1 MKGVGSRITRRLQVG
16 SRLKVIDNS
25 GAQIIELISVRGY
38 KGVKNRYA
46 KGGIG
51 DMITATVKVG
61 KPGMKHKLVKALIVQ
76 QKGSYRRPD
85 GTRVKFSDNC
95 AILLKS
101 DEGDPKG
108 TVIKGPV
115 AKEVIQRWKKVGK
128 YASVVV

>member
-1 MKGVGSRITRRLQVG
+1 MKDTGSNMTRRLQVG

-25 GAQIIELISVRGY
+25 GAQIIELISVKGY

-46 KGGIG
+46 RAGIG
-51 DMITATVKVG
+51 DMITASVKVG
-61 KPGMKHKLVKALIVQ
+61 KPDMKHKLVKAIIVQ
-76 QKGSYRRPD
+76 QRGSYRRAD
-85 GTRVKFSDNC
+85 GTRVKFNDNC

-115 AKEVIQRWKKVGK
+115 AKEVIDRWKKVGK
-128 YASVVV
+128 FVSVVV

>member
-1 MKGVGSRITRRLQVG
+1 MKDTGSTITRRLQVG

-25 GAQIIELISVRGY
+25 GAKIIELISVKGY
-38 KGVKNRYA
+38 KGVKNRYSR
-46 KGGIG
+46 GGVG

-61 KPGMKHKLVKALIVQ
+61 NPELKHKLVKALIVQ

-85 GTRVKFSDNC
+85 GTRVKFDENC

-108 TVIKGPV
+108 TAIKGPV
-115 AKEVIQRWKKVGK
+115 AKEVVDRWKKVGK
-128 YASVVV
+128 IARVVI